1 MKLDST
7 CFSSSFHSSDKILY
21 RDKVI
26 STSTIN
32 LLIVG
37 LLNYGLRIQ
46 SPDSRLII
54 VMARL
59 LISEDRPN
67 MDGPKP
73 QLL

>member
-1 MKLDST
+1 MKLDSI
-7 CFSSSFHSSDKILY
+7 CFSSFSHSFGKILY

-37 LLNYGLRIQ
+37 LLNCGLRIQ
-46 SPDSRLII
+46 SPSNRLII